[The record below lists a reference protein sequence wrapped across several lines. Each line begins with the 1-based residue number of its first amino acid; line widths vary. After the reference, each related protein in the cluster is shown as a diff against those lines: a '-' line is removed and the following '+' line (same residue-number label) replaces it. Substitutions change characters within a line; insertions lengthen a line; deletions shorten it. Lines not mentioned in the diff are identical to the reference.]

1 MNQPDVLSQMQPEGE
16 QNAEDQAGPEESAIP
31 TDPSEGKWEQR
42 VAPVSLSWSET
53 VAQHKAAGLGAPRSL
68 CAAAARAARSVGG
81 RAERSPCPC
90 LHHQHHTA
98 EGC

>member
-42 VAPVSLSWSET
+42 VAPLSPFPGQRRWLST
-53 VAQHKAAGLGAPRSL
+53 RQQGWGLPGA
-68 CAAAARAARSVGG
+68 SVLRQPERPG
-81 RAERSPCPC
+81 R
-90 LHHQHHTA
+90 
-98 EGC
+98 